1 MTPSETPAPA
11 ATAFMPAAL
20 NTGARPVRGEHRFF
34 SIASLAMIA
43 VIAVGF
49 APSFYLR
56 GIIPAPHPFEPLT
69 PLVLLHGLLFTAFL
83 MLFTTQVWLVA
94 AGRSDVHRKLGRV
107 AFILVPVMIV
117 VGVVTGLGGVSRPLT
132 APPGI
137 SPLSWLA
144 VPLLDVP
151 VFGTLLILGL
161 ANRFRPVAHKRYM
174 FIAMADMMVPGF
186 GRIAPLLP
194 IPRTLVIPTGQI
206 FLPALFLM
214 ALIAW
219 DYWSRGRP
227 HRISIIATSAVIAVA
242 AVKPLVWTTSAWL
255 HFAEWVSTAFR

>member
-1 MTPSETPAPA
+1 M
-11 ATAFMPAAL
+11 
-20 NTGARPVRGEHRFF
+20 V
-34 SIASLAMIA
+34 A
-43 VIAVGF
+43 VVAVGF

-83 MLFTTQVWLVA
+83 MLFTAQVWLVA

-107 AFILVPVMIV
+107 AFILVPLMIV

-151 VFGTLLILGL
+151 VFGALLILGL

-174 FIAMADMMVPGF
+174 FIAMADMMVPGL

-227 HRISIIATSAVIAVA
+227 HRISIAASSAVIAVA
-242 AVKPLVWTTSAWL
+242 AVKPLIWSTSGWL
-255 HFAEWVSTAFR
+255 HFAEWVSAAFR

>member
-11 ATAFMPAAL
+11 GAAIRPAPL
-20 NTGARPVRGEHRFF
+20 STGAQPLRGEHRFF
-34 SIASLAMIA
+34 SVASLAMVA
-43 VIAVGF
+43 VIAIGF

-56 GIIPAPHPFEPLT
+56 GIVPAPHPFEPLT
-69 PLVLLHGLLFTAFL
+69 PLVLLHGLLFSAFL
-83 MLFTTQVWLVA
+83 LLFTAQVWLVA

-107 AFILVPVMIV
+107 AFILVPLMIV

-194 IPRTLVIPTGQI
+194 IPPTLVIPTGQI
-206 FLPALFLM
+206 FLPALFLI

-219 DYWSRGRP
+219 DYWTRGRP
-227 HRISIIATSAVIAVA
+227 HRISIVASSAVIAVA
-242 AVKPLVWTTSAWL
+242 AVKPLLWTTPGWL
-255 HFAEWVSTAFR
+255 HFAERVAAAFR

>member
-1 MTPSETPAPA
+1 M
-11 ATAFMPAAL
+11 F
-20 NTGARPVRGEHRFF
+20 
-34 SIASLAMIA
+34 A
-43 VIAVGF
+43 VVAVGF
-49 APSFYLR
+49 APSFYLG
-56 GIIPAPHPFEPLT
+56 GIISAPHPFEPLT

-83 MLFTTQVWLVA
+83 MLFTAQVWLVA

-151 VFGTLLILGL
+151 VFGTLLDFGARKPFPAGCAQALHVHCDGRYDGARSWSHCAVA
-161 ANRFRPVAHKRYM
+161 ANPS
-174 FIAMADMMVPGF
+174 DPGDSARELRHRVRASCVSF
-186 GRIAPLLP
+186 WPLCGSRL
-194 IPRTLVIPTGQI
+194 RGQI

-227 HRISIIATSAVIAVA
+227 HRISIVASSAVIAVA
-242 AVKPLVWTTSAWL
+242 AVKPTMWSTLGRL
-255 HFAEWVSTAFR
+255 HFAEWVSAAFR